1 MFLEFLEKPL
11 KHLKVVLKANGLGT
25 TSVEHNSSKTKKKYK
40 TKKKKEKDSAFEEL
54 ATLRRPW

>member
-1 MFLEFLEKPL
+1 MALEQPVLNTI
-11 KHLKVVLKANGLGT
+11 VV
-25 TSVEHNSSKTKKKYK
+25 VEPKTKRKYK